1 MSRTIRRTRSKKN
14 YSHFEKDYTFE
25 RDYENHKELSGW
37 CAIPKVKLEGREYK
51 KAWHKYHGDT
61 QKNYGWVEGKCYHEI
76 AKVSTRAKNRE
87 EIARYLKNDE
97 YDVVNHEEPDVSW
110 W

>member
-14 YSHFEKDYTFE
+14 YSNFEKDYTFK

-37 CAIPKVKLEGREYK
+37 CAIPKVKLEGREYQ
-51 KAWHKYHGDT
+51 KAWHKFHGDT
-61 QKNYGWVEGKCYHEI
+61 QKNYGWTEGKVYHDI
-76 AKVSTRAKNRE
+76 AKTS
-87 EIARYLKNDE
+87 YLKNDE
-97 YDVVNHEEPDVSW
+97 YDIINHEEPDTSW